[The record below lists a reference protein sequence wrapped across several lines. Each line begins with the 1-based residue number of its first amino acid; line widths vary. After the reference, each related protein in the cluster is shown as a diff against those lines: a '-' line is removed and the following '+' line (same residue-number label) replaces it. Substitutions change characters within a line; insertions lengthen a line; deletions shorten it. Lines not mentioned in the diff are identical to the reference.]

1 MGEKKWT
8 TEQLQAISERN
19 RNILVSAG
27 AGSGKTAVM
36 VERATRLILED
47 RVPVSRML
55 IVTFTNAAA
64 AEMRERLRQALKERL
79 VEAVGDPGLAG
90 EQEWIRKQL
99 DDLHNAQISTF
110 HSFAQRVIKEF
121 FYLTDLEPG
130 TRVIDEAEAEVLKEE
145 ALEEL
150 FDSEYEEG
158 RDDFRTFLDSYS
170 REKNDNEARD
180 LILSLYRKLEAVPD
194 GLNVLDE
201 KIGELELDA
210 EGFKK
215 TEACGEL
222 LKLCRRDLDA
232 ALESAGAAVKL
243 LRDEGLDRMADLVE
257 EDAAAIR
264 DIEKESDIDKIAAA
278 AQQTQFA
285 RIAARKDEKETYE
298 FIKDTVKALRDGYKN
313 NIKTVLKLCYTDLET
328 MTKVMRM
335 TAPYARTLARLV
347 RRFDQLFHDIKS
359 EHRGID
365 YSDMEHYA
373 YEILGHKEASDYYR
387 DLFQY
392 IFIDEYQDTNYMQ
405 ETIAGMIARPDDMFM
420 VGDIKQSIYHFR
432 LADPEIFQD
441 KYDAYKRGMQLD
453 GAKGGVAGS
462 IKIDLNQ
469 NFRSKPPVIREIN
482 NMFRPLMY
490 GYDEDAELKCGVE
503 AGEHAL
509 PEPKTYIVDRAA
521 QADETD
527 AELEDIKKEE
537 LEARQAVQIIRENIG
552 KEYTDPRSGETR
564 KVDYRDIV
572 ILMRSFRRS
581 AEGYRAVFR
590 EAGIPL
596 YIDDKDGY
604 FDTIEINVALALLS
618 VIDNKR
624 QDVPFIALLRSEIFG
639 FSCDELAL
647 IRKLHRDGSYVE
659 AAEAAAGGAADVPE
673 ALRLKC
679 SRVFDEIK
687 KWQTY
692 AVTLPLA
699 DMIWRILNETG
710 YYVITGTFPGGA
722 GRQANLRLLADRA
735 REYSERSLG
744 SLYGFIRY
752 IDTLKKNQ
760 VEMPQATLFSENENV
775 VRLMTIHHS
784 KGLEF
789 PVVILAGM
797 DNQPKGGG
805 SSGIDFDRTIGLGLR
820 AKDPVR
826 HLRED
831 SLIQRIIAE
840 KEKKAET
847 DELKR
852 VFYVAVTR
860 ARETFYLLG
869 AADYEKVT
877 AALDAGQYSDATLLR
892 MSRYLPEVVRVSGA
906 ELISK
911 PLSPQDAQEG
921 LSAPDGSEKSSMQ
934 DEQSAHSAIST
945 DELIARLGYEYPY
958 KAAGELAAKTSV
970 TGLNQAKMREASVTG
985 PGAEDEDAGRLLKPV
1000 IPGSTDEMEYPE
1012 QDMETGSRSKH
1023 FSDIMPEF
1031 MRGEQ
1036 KMTAA
1041 EIGTVYHKILE
1052 KLDFSRA
1059 GHEGYKYIAGKAAEL
1074 VNDGIFTEDE
1084 VKKVDL
1090 GRISK
1095 FFETD
1100 IGKRCIAASEASM
1113 LHKEQTFES
1122 KIKVGGEDVLVQGVI
1137 DCWLE
1142 EDGGEVLIDYKTN
1155 RIDRNRSLDEE
1166 KARITETYRIQL
1178 DMYAAAIEKAT
1189 GKPVKEKYL
1198 YLFDIGEAVQVQ

>member
-1 MGEKKWT
+1 M
-8 TEQLQAISERN
+8 
-19 RNILVSAG
+19 
-27 AGSGKTAVM
+27 
-36 VERATRLILED
+36 
-47 RVPVSRML
+47 
-55 IVTFTNAAA
+55 
-64 AEMRERLRQALKERL
+64 
-79 VEAVGDPGLAG
+79 
-90 EQEWIRKQL
+90 
-99 DDLHNAQISTF
+99 
-110 HSFAQRVIKEF
+110 
-121 FYLTDLEPG
+121 
-130 TRVIDEAEAEVLKEE
+130 
-145 ALEEL
+145 
-150 FDSEYEEG
+150 
-158 RDDFRTFLDSYS
+158 
-170 REKNDNEARD
+170 
-180 LILSLYRKLEAVPD
+180 
-194 GLNVLDE
+194 
-201 KIGELELDA
+201 
-210 EGFKK
+210 
-215 TEACGEL
+215 
-222 LKLCRRDLDA
+222 
-232 ALESAGAAVKL
+232 
-243 LRDEGLDRMADLVE
+243 
-257 EDAAAIR
+257 
-264 DIEKESDIDKIAAA
+264 
-278 AQQTQFA
+278 
-285 RIAARKDEKETYE
+285 
-298 FIKDTVKALRDGYKN
+298 
-313 NIKTVLKLCYTDLET
+313 
-328 MTKVMRM
+328 
-335 TAPYARTLARLV
+335 
-347 RRFDQLFHDIKS
+347 
-359 EHRGID
+359 
-365 YSDMEHYA
+365 
-373 YEILGHKEASDYYR
+373 
-387 DLFQY
+387 
-392 IFIDEYQDTNYMQ
+392 
-405 ETIAGMIARPDDMFM
+405 
-420 VGDIKQSIYHFR
+420 
-432 LADPEIFQD
+432 
-441 KYDAYKRGMQLD
+441 
-453 GAKGGVAGS
+453 
-462 IKIDLNQ
+462 
-469 NFRSKPPVIREIN
+469 
-482 NMFRPLMY
+482 
-490 GYDEDAELKCGVE
+490 
-503 AGEHAL
+503 
-509 PEPKTYIVDRAA
+509 
-521 QADETD
+521 
-527 AELEDIKKEE
+527 
-537 LEARQAVQIIRENIG
+537 
-552 KEYTDPRSGETR
+552 
-564 KVDYRDIV
+564 
-572 ILMRSFRRS
+572 
-581 AEGYRAVFR
+581 FR

-639 FSCDELAL
+639 FSCDELAI

-659 AAEAAAGGAADVPE
+659 AAEAAAGGEADVPE
-673 ALRLKC
+673 ALCRKC
-679 SRVFDEIK
+679 RRVFDEIK

-784 KGLEF
+784 KGLEY

-797 DNQPKGGG
+797 DNQPKGDC
-805 SSGIDFDRTIGLGLR
+805 SSGIDFDRNIGLGLR

-831 SLIQRIIAE
+831 SLIQRIITE

-869 AADYEKVT
+869 AADYEKVMAT
-877 AALDAGQYSDATLLR
+877 LDAGQYSDATLLR

-911 PLSPQDAQEG
+911 PLSPQDAHEG
-921 LSAPDGSEKSSMQ
+921 LSAPDGSEKASMQ
-934 DEQSAHSAIST
+934 DGQPGHPAIST

-970 TGLNQAKMREASVTG
+970 TGLNQAKMREVSVTG
-985 PGAEDEDAGRLLKPV
+985 PGMEGEDAGRLLKPI
-1000 IPGSTDEMEYPE
+1000 IPGSTDEMEYPGQNSHTE
-1012 QDMETGSRSKH
+1012 SRSKH
-1023 FSDIMPEF
+1023 FKDIIPGF

-1041 EIGTVYHKILE
+1041 EIGTVYHKIME

-1074 VNDGIFTEDE
+1074 VNDAIFTEDE

-1122 KIKVGGEDVLVQGVI
+1122 KIEVSGEDVLVQGVI

-1178 DMYAAAIEKAT
+1178 DMYADAIEKAT